1 MVPGGWGSACNP
13 PVCPHCV
20 PSPVGSQ
27 ASRWGCCY
35 LWGTSPAHYGASN
48 HALGAGSSSQQG
60 CALNPPPPPQ
70 MSSLPSPCRALWSWG
85 SNSLASP
92 SPPPGTDFSGTAC
105 VFLFFHPLKKRMMR
119 RRDTGVRVVV
129 REEKTRHRGEPEIL
143 SILRRRFSRGME
155 TPRWPGF
162 LLFLPYIISSF
173 LLFLPEALPPLS
185 LQCFV
190 ALGEQRN
197 PRGSGEEMFAVQ
209 GLSSRWWSLSH
220 CLQTGKTSGPTA
232 PTGLQ
237 DWGCAS
243 MGAWDWEPATLGLGG
258 AAVRLGWGTR
268 GWV

>member
-1 MVPGGWGSACNP
+1 MQSP
-13 PVCPHCV
+13 CV
-20 PSPVGSQ
+20 PPLCPLTCGQPGLKVGMLLFVGYVS
-27 ASRWGCCY
+27 CP
-35 LWGTSPAHYGASN
+35 LW
-48 HALGAGSSSQQG
+48 SQQPRTG
-60 CALNPPPPPQ
+60 GRQQLAAGVCSESPPSPQ